1 MDTKQKHETNRRKT
15 CVFPL
20 YTYRITSCEGQDR
33 HCEGQDRH
41 DCQYDSIMPNPIGQ
55 AVLAVIMYVKTYTT
69 DIIVFIGKVIMWIDL
84 ILFMVFNATNV

>member
-33 HCEGQDRH
+33 H
-41 DCQYDSIMPNPIGQ
+41 DCQYDSIMPSPIGQ
-55 AVLAVIMYVKTYTT
+55 AVLVVIMYVKTYTT